1 MIVFLPVGPMGSED
15 QVHQDQQP
23 LIMVWAHP
31 HQHGAKSTFSSLM
44 QHLNVDTKVVR
55 LAGGWSS
62 KDEMMPDTY
71 LREAQIM
78 VLGAQEKVLEHLRKG
93 GDLEKFEGASLD
105 DPPPKG
111 GETRSHET
119 VEEAATEAM
128 EPFSGKHHSR
138 CREELLDGAFYQGG
152 RPDFDLVQAEA
163 AVKIEMDRLE
173 DLVTKEAEPLEMV
186 PELPPKEELSDEESE
201 EAPTSPAEMEDSEG
215 MVSSFVMV
223 DKPSSRSKLHL
234 GKETLSDVHGYIM
247 LASPKCGASGS
258 FAVIQASE
266 KIGEDTELC
275 ARCFG
280 RGNFCKKL
288 CEHTSMGQG
297 KHLLR
302 CGRACGATMECA
314 GPHKCLIH
322 AEDE

>member
-1 MIVFLPVGPMGSED
+1 MGVLRSTLNRWRAKGEFVGLTPEEISD
-15 QVHQDQQP
+15 IRWHS
-23 LIMVWAHP
+23 
-31 HQHGAKSTFSSLM
+31 AKSTFSSLM

-71 LREAQIM
+71 LREAQVM
-78 VLGAQEKVLEHLRKG
+78 VLGAQEKVLEHLRRG
-93 GDLEKFEGASLD
+93 GDLEKFDVAPLD

-111 GETRSHET
+111 GVDQSHED
-119 VEEAATEAM
+119 VEKTTTEAM

-173 DLVTKEAEPLEMV
+173 DLVTKEAEPLELV
-186 PELPPKEELSDEESE
+186 PELPPKVELSDDETEE
-201 EAPTSPAEMEDSEG
+201 EATSPAEFDDSEG

-223 DKPSSRSKLHL
+223 DKPSTKSKLHL

-247 LASPKCGASGS
+247 LASPKCGAVGS

-266 KIGEDTELC
+266 RIGDDTELC

-280 RGNFCKKL
+280 RNNLCRKL
-288 CEHTSMGQG
+288 CDFTSGGHG
-297 KHLLR
+297 KPLLR
-302 CGRACGATMECA
+302 CGRACGATTECA
-314 GPHKCLIH
+314 GPHRCLIH